1 MDKVHVVRR
10 CGYVLYFAF
19 IVVIVSVVF
28 PLDFSSSDWGRRLS
42 TLTVDACSLSL
53 VGLGL
58 LRYANYLE
66 NGPKQSPILA
76 GSIADPDAGVTS
88 EVVDPEQEPPGSN
101 IRILAYL
108 SYISLV
114 LLAIWQVFL
123 LFGSWNQNE
132 LSVFYQTRQIT
143 VQYEA
148 IEKQISQAPPEAIE
162 QAWRQ
167 SQGTG
172 KQDLIGESKSIAA
185 KRLSLVEKLNIK
197 KQELLKTASEKINS
211 NKYSLMLA
219 SVRVILLALIY
230 AWGFNG
236 LSRK

>member
-1 MDKVHVVRR
+1 MWDRISLLQPIFMDKVQVVRR

-42 TLTVDACSLSL
+42 TLTVDACSLPL

-66 NGPKQSPILA
+66 NGPKQPPILA
-76 GSIADPDAGVTS
+76 GSIADLDVGITS
-88 EVVDPEQEPPGSN
+88 EVVDPEQEQPGSN

-114 LLAIWQVFL
+114 LLALWQIFI

-132 LSVFYQTRQIT
+132 LSVFYQTKQIT
-143 VQYEA
+143 IQYEA
-148 IEKQISQAPPEAIE
+148 IDKQISQAPPEAIE

-172 KQDLIGESKSIAA
+172 KEDLSGEAENTAA
-185 KRLSLVEKLNIK
+185 KRLNLVEKMNIK
-197 KQELLKTASEKINS
+197 KQELLKNASEKINS
-211 NKYSLMLA
+211 GTWIA
-219 SVRVILLALIY
+219 PH
-230 AWGFNG
+230 
-236 LSRK
+236 